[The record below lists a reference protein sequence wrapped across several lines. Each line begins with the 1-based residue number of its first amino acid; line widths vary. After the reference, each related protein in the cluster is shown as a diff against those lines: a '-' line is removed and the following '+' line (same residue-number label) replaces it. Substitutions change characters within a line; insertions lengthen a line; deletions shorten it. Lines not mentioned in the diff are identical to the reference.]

1 MFFLIIIVSFLI
13 FNFLIQLLSNYLNFN
28 SITHTI
34 PDDFVDILDD
44 SKYIKSQEY
53 TKANIYFQIISSTFS
68 LAITL
73 LIILGGGF
81 NILDQFIRSLS
92 INSEIVLGLLF
103 FLIFF
108 LFNDFISLPLQYYKN
123 FVIEQKFGFNKMTK
137 QIFITD
143 KIKSYILMILIG
155 GPILAFI
162 IYFFNSFPQY
172 GWFYVWI
179 LLATFSIILQ
189 PLFIIFIAP
198 LFNKFTPLEDGELRN
213 KIEVYLH
220 SVKFP
225 VANLDVMDGSKR
237 SAHSNAY
244 FSGFGTKK
252 RIALFDTLLNN
263 HSDEEIISI
272 IAHEVAH
279 YKKRHIIK
287 NMIFSILYSGVVLF
301 ILSYFLNYEAL
312 FDAFKMEQT
321 SVYAS
326 LLFFSILYS
335 PIDFILS
342 IILNKI
348 SRIHEFE
355 ADRFSIDTY
364 KDKDN
369 LINALKKLSISNLG
383 NLTPHPFTVVLNY
396 THPPIIHRLR
406 AIKSA

>member
-1 MFFLIIIVSFLI
+1 MFYLIIIISFLI

-34 PDDFVDILDD
+34 PDDFIDILDD

-162 IYFFNSFPQY
+162 IYFFNSFPLY

-244 FSGFGTKK
+244 FSGFGAKK

-272 IAHEVAH
+272 IAHEVGH
-279 YKKRHIIK
+279 YKKKHIIK

-301 ILSYFLNYEAL
+301 ILSYFLNNEDL
-312 FDAFKMEQT
+312 FYAFKMDQT